1 MPALNELSPL
11 DIIRAG
17 KWHSALFTTYALSLG
32 FFEGVILP
40 SLQRAGARDI
50 TILSDMEG
58 VIGALSE
65 AGARHVGRAYA
76 VDPVRVKEGVFH
88 PKLGVLLGDGHP
100 HLLIGSG
107 NLTFGGWGHNIELLE
122 HLTAE
127 AHPAAFGDGANFLRS
142 LAQTPRVSTAYSRSL
157 DGYAVALETAANG
170 ALEGRTR
177 LLHNLDRGIS
187 AQLVEF
193 AAAHGGAERLTVAA
207 PYFGGPQAV
216 RGLARDLGLD
226 RFEVHVGDKLA
237 VNGDHFAFDAM
248 PAAQAVVIDAL
259 RGSDKADRPLHAKL
273 IEIVCAQG
281 RLIFSGSV
289 NASRR
294 ALSEPQNVE
303 LGVLRIVDD
312 RIVFAR
318 ELHSGPMPA
327 LPEPVDD
334 ISITAE
340 AGVLQ
345 ASYKAGLLKGRLL
358 TSHPA
363 GEWEAITQ
371 AGDARETVS
380 DVAVDDAGHFTID
393 AAWLE
398 QVMFKGQRTTLALRR
413 GSETVRGFVSFPDLL
428 SAARRLGTIAA
439 PLLRLTGDG
448 DDDDDWITIFEWF
461 ARNPDS
467 TAKAWGGPRAGG
479 PAKER
484 EDVLVPVSALGAQ
497 PDRSGPGSS
506 DLGSGSHTAD
516 LLLSRLRLV
525 IGGHT
530 SHPPSQNKDD
540 SDDPAD
546 ERAAKGQG
554 QKRKKLSDSF
564 NRLIEILAERVPH
577 SPVDELHRLAEIGV
591 FWLLRHLDEPERR
604 VTFLERWLG
613 LASQYLRL
621 NEDDP
626 ILRSLTIG
634 LIALDATHKN
644 NPALGRRRLIDIL
657 GTEQLSGLRLQ
668 EELKEEA
675 MPALS
680 WLVEASVGLADWR
693 AMLDRMERVRI
704 SLDDIGSIVSAL
716 QTGTTLPIMEATGFK
731 AELIHLHGL
740 IERGST
746 QNIHC
751 RPRTTRSC
759 PKNHISLPAA
769 GLEQFRQFGIARLEC
784 CNGILLRSDT

>member
-32 FFEGVILP
+32 FFEGVVLP
-40 SLQRAGARDI
+40 SLQRSGARDI

-76 VDPVRVKEGVFH
+76 VDPVRVQEGVFH

-122 HLTAE
+122 HLTAQ
-127 AHPAAFGDGANFLRS
+127 AHPAAFGDAANFLRV
-142 LAQTPRVSTAYSRSL
+142 LAQTPRVSTAHSRNL
-157 DGYAVALETAANG
+157 DGYAVALDTAANG
-170 ALEGRTR
+170 ALEGRMR

-187 AQLVEF
+187 TQLVEF
-193 AAAHGGAERLTVAA
+193 AAAYGGAQRLTVAA

-216 RGLARDLGLD
+216 QGLARDLGLEA
-226 RFEVHVGDKLA
+226 FEVHVGNKLA
-237 VNGDHFAFDAM
+237 VNGHHFDFDAT
-248 PAAQAVVIDAL
+248 PQAKAIVLDPL
-259 RGSDKADRPLHAKL
+259 RGSDKDRPLHAKL
-273 IEIVCAQG
+273 IEIVCSQA

-294 ALSEPQNVE
+294 ALSEPKNVE

-327 LPEPVDD
+327 LPEPVEETSTSAD
-334 ISITAE
+334 

-358 TSHPA
+358 TSDPA

-467 TAKAWGGPRAGG
+467 TARAWGGPRAGR

-484 EDVLVPVSALGAQ
+484 EDILVPVSALGAQ
-497 PDRSGPGSS
+497 PDRSGSESS
-506 DLGSGSHTAD
+506 DIGSGSHTAD

-546 ERAAKGQG
+546 ERAAKGQV

-564 NRLIEILAERVPH
+564 NRLIEVLAERVPH
-577 SPVDELHRLAEIGV
+577 SPADELHRLAEIGV

-621 NEDDP
+621 NDDDA
-626 ILRSLTIG
+626 ILRALTIS

-668 EELKEEA
+668 EAVNEEA

-680 WLVEASVGLADWR
+680 RLVEASVGLSDWR
-693 AMLDRMERVRI
+693 TMLDRMEQVRI
-704 SLDDIGSIVSAL
+704 GLDDVRSIVSAL
-716 QTGTTLPIMEATGFK
+716 QTGATLPPVEAIGFK